1 MARHQHIMSGHRMA
15 IFDLEHCRNR
25 ASLSLSLSVCLT
37 IFYRRRVECSTYQ
50 LVYAY
55 VLCTL
60 YIHWFPFT
68 WVTWKFDQHYF
79 CYSSFPPYSIT
90 FIRIIFH
97 SFISIPSL
105 VVVVF
110 LFGTVYVR
118 YISYLYTFVVV
129 ATDRSFCCYILWILF
144 FLHSCANNKNP
155 LCVII
160 VVTAFIVVI
169 SNIRWKMFA
178 VERRIHIAN
187 QMYCNG
193 KHSEICF
200 KSTCW
205 RFVDKNW

>member
-1 MARHQHIMSGHRMA
+1 MMSGRRMA

-25 ASLSLSLSVCLT
+25 ASLSLSLVVCLA
-37 IFYRRRVECSTYQ
+37 IFYRRRVDGSTYQ

-55 VLCTL
+55 VHCTL

-110 LFGTVYVR
+110 FVR
-118 YISYLYTFVVV
+118 HSLCTIYILATFESDYFYTVVV

-144 FLHSCANNKNP
+144 FCILVLTTRILCA
-155 LCVII
+155 LLLL
-160 VVTAFIVVI
+160 
-169 SNIRWKMFA
+169 
-178 VERRIHIAN
+178 
-187 QMYCNG
+187 
-193 KHSEICF
+193 
-200 KSTCW
+200 W
-205 RFVDKNW
+205 RHLLLL

>member
-1 MARHQHIMSGHRMA
+1 MMSGRRMA

-25 ASLSLSLSVCLT
+25 ASLSLSLVVCLA
-37 IFYRRRVECSTYQ
+37 IFYRRRVDGSTYQ

-55 VLCTL
+55 VHCTL

-105 VVVVF
+105 VVVGVF
-110 LFGTVYVR
+110 FVRHSLCTIYILATFESDYFYTV
-118 YISYLYTFVVV
+118 LV

-144 FLHSCANNKNP
+144 FCILVLTTRILCA
-155 LCVII
+155 LLLL
-160 VVTAFIVVI
+160 
-169 SNIRWKMFA
+169 
-178 VERRIHIAN
+178 
-187 QMYCNG
+187 
-193 KHSEICF
+193 
-200 KSTCW
+200 W
-205 RFVDKNW
+205 RHLLLL